1 MRIVFICLQLGQSS
15 FQTIQARVSPLEYLC
30 GHRRKP
36 RIDSP
41 SGAEDHTISDGL
53 ESPLSF
59 RDILTAP
66 VLLATGSYASFSM
79 LDIAFRTMLPV
90 YLSTPIKMGG
100 LGLDPSDIGA
110 ILATM
115 GISTSVFQLL
125 FFAPLHDKLGGKNL
139 FLIAVSLFLPMAV
152 LFPFTNLVAQEQGL
166 NYVVWL
172 FLGLQILLFSCAIFA
187 LSKPSNSLPMQ
198 FENDDHVS
206 IPGTISVYVNFAAPN
221 RASIGATTGFAQM
234 TVSFVRG
241 VGLFAINSAFAL
253 GIQSHVMGG
262 HFAYWMMAGMTTIPL
277 VLGAALPRS
286 SSKD

>member
-1 MRIVFICLQLGQSS
+1 MRTVFICLPLDQPS

-41 SGAEDHTISDGL
+41 SGAEDRAIADSLG
-53 ESPLSF
+53 SPLSF

-100 LGLDPSDIGA
+100 LGLDPSDIGTV
-110 ILATM
+110 LATM

-125 FFAPLHDKLGGKNL
+125 FFTLLHDRLGGKNL
-139 FLIAVSLFLPMAV
+139 FLIAVSLFLPMAA

-172 FLGLQILLFSCAIFA
+172 LLGLQILLSSCAIFA
-187 LSKPSNSLPMQ
+187 LSKSSNSPLMRL
-198 FENDDHVS
+198 ENDHVP
-206 IPGTISVYVNFAAPN
+206 IPGIISVFVNSAAPN

-234 TVSFVRG
+234 IVSFVRA
-241 VGLFAINSAFAL
+241 VGPSAINSAFAL
-253 GIQSHVMGG
+253 SIQKHVMGG
-262 HFAYWMMAGMTTIPL
+262 YFAYWMMAGMAIISLAFGT
-277 VLGAALPRS
+277 ALPRS
-286 SSKD
+286 SSND